1 MLSLQL
7 HSGDY
12 LTIGENV
19 VVQVFSLSGGFV
31 RVAVKA
37 PREVPIL
44 RSKVLERTEA
54 RPEGLHEKRT
64 LSPSDRAR
72 KAKNLEQMASKKEFF
87 TARRAAIAE
96 ELKKLGSRLDT
107 CGRSDAEMAEIRS
120 CIVKLAQEIENENVV

>member
-19 VVQVFSLSGGFV
+19 VVQVFSLSGGFI

-37 PREVPIL
+37 PREIPIL
-44 RSKVLERTEA
+44 RGKVLERTDA
-54 RPEGLHEKRT
+54 RPEGLREKRT

-96 ELKKLGSRLDT
+96 ELKALGSRLDT
-107 CGRSDAEMAEIRS
+107 CGRSDAEMAEIHSRLAA
-120 CIVKLAQEIENENVV
+120 LAQEIERENVV